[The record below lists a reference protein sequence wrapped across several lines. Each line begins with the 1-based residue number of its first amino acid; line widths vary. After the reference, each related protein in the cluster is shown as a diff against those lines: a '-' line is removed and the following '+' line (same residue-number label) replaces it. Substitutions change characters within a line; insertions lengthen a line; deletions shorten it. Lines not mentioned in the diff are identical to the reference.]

1 MEYGSRIEDV
11 SVRLKTDTG
20 QQSWFC
26 PLDLA
31 FREAM
36 PSPRGNGKIKGE
48 KKMQYCQLI
57 AAYKEAKGAETTIF
71 TGKIMYFARRE
82 TCGNK

>member
-1 MEYGSRIEDV
+1 
-11 SVRLKTDTG
+11 
-20 QQSWFC
+20 
-26 PLDLA
+26 
-31 FREAM
+31 
-36 PSPRGNGKIKGE
+36 
-48 KKMQYCQLI
+48 MQYCQLI